1 MESFDDKE
9 LQMVSEPIASYSEN
23 SSYTMP
29 RSTLLSMLSTV
40 SVEDIPMAIKYLVD
54 KLSMARKKEKTDS
67 AIHVWDNYQLSA
79 EVIDMAPTQRKN
91 IYGDYKEE
99 IAEIL
104 VDKYR

>member
-1 MESFDDKE
+1 MESIDDKE

-79 EVIDMAPTQRKN
+79 EWLLLSARIFMAIIKKKSQR
-91 IYGDYKEE
+91 Y
-99 IAEIL
+99 
-104 VDKYR
+104 